1 MLRANSLVPS
11 LALALLLGPVAAES
25 QTVPSPEEHF
35 GFAMGTT
42 GQLARWDGILEYF
55 GILAARSARFRVDT
69 LGPTTLGNPFV
80 VVTMSSPENLRRLAA
95 IHETSAVLA
104 QGRVPRGEAER
115 LAGDLPATVF
125 INHNIHST
133 EIGASQTS
141 VDLVYRMATS
151 DDAEILDILNNVV
164 TVLIPSAN
172 PDGQIMVVDWYNQV
186 KDSETPRARMPYLY
200 HHYAGHD
207 NNRDFFQGAL
217 PETRYWFEVMYH
229 RTAAQVYLDQYQMGG
244 SGPRMF
250 VPPYPDPMN
259 PLIHP
264 LQWQTLQAIG
274 GGMVRDLQAAGM
286 QGILSGEMYRIFG
299 QEGALTQRY
308 HNVIGI
314 LTETASANLA
324 SPDTVEMEALER
336 GTRRRGPMAA
346 YEFSVN
352 MPDPW
357 PAGEW
362 TLGDIVAYQTV
373 AAFSVLRQV
382 ARNRG
387 DYILGRWQMAKETI
401 ERAEAA
407 GPYAIVIPAGQ
418 RDPLTVADLMS
429 RLSWQGI
436 EIHRA
441 NEWFEALVPA
451 LDTIVDIAGIRQQFQ
466 PKAADDED
474 AATDEDAAADDEE
487 NAATDDEENAAGGD
501 EENTDT
507 AADDEEDVDE
517 EVPEPVLRRF
527 EAGSY
532 IVMVAQ
538 PSRAAV
544 LDLLEPRFLPVRR
557 EYPDGPFL
565 RMYDAAAYT
574 MSMQMGVETVRIDE
588 RFDVDKTLVAE
599 VPAPDVDPPA
609 GARRWY
615 VMSSEVN
622 QSYRVANALMTAGFA
637 VHRARGE
644 MEIDE
649 GGAPVRGV
657 FLIPADQPGI
667 EAALL
672 EHAAGVPVY
681 ADPANVP
688 STTQIVQQSRVGLFQ
703 GWAGAMDEGWTR
715 LMLEEY
721 GFAHE
726 TLSNDDMR
734 DPNLRGRL
742 DVVIIP
748 SEIQLARLIKGVPED
763 STLPGYAGGI
773 GDEGVD
779 NLKDFVQ
786 NGGTLITLDRGD
798 AVVLEHFDVPVR
810 NALDSVSRRE
820 FFLPS
825 SLLNLALD
833 ENHDLTA
840 GSPGTVVAKWAGGR
854 AYEPTGWDGTSG
866 DINVV
871 GRWATDPKDVLAAGQ
886 LVGAEKMAGKA
897 AILEVEYGSGRIL
910 MYGFRVQ
917 HRMQTHGTFRLLF
930 NAFFKDATRPT
941 S

>member
-1 MLRANSLVPS
+1 MLRAQSFVRS
-11 LALALLLGPVAAES
+11 LAVVLLLGPVGTQA
-25 QTVPSPEEHF
+25 QTAPPPSPEEHF

-42 GQLARWDGILEYF
+42 GRLARWDGILEYF
-55 GILAARSARFRVDT
+55 SGLAARSARLRVDT

-95 IHETSAVLA
+95 IHETSALLA
-104 QGRVPRGEAER
+104 RGRVPREEAER
-115 LAGDLPATVF
+115 LAADLPATVF

-151 DDAEILDILNNVV
+151 DDAEILDILDNVV

-172 PDGQIMVVDWYNQV
+172 PDGQIMVVDWYNKV

-217 PETRYWFEVMYH
+217 PETRYWFDVMYH
-229 RTAAQVYLDQYQMGG
+229 RTAAQVYLDQHQMGG

-264 LQWQTLQAIG
+264 LQWQALQALG

-324 SPDTVEMEALER
+324 SPDTVEMDALER

-382 ARNRG
+382 ARNRQ
-387 DYILGRWQMAKETI
+387 DYILGRWQMAKETM
-401 ERAEAA
+401 ERAEAS

-441 NEWFEALVPA
+441 NEAFEVFPTV
-451 LDTIVDIAGIRQQFQ
+451 LDTVADIAGIRQPFQ
-466 PKAADDED
+466 AETEDDDED
-474 AATDEDAAADDEE
+474 ADEDAEHAAADEDAEDEDE
-487 NAATDDEENAAGGD
+487 HDDEDAEDAA
-501 EENTDT
+501 
-507 AADDEEDVDE
+507 VDE
-517 EVPEPVLRRF
+517 DAEDEGILEPVARRF

-532 IVMVAQ
+532 IVLVAQ

-557 EYPDGPFL
+557 EYPNGPFL
-565 RMYDAAAYT
+565 RMYDGAAYT
-574 MSMQMGVETVRIDE
+574 MSMQMGVETVRIE
-588 RFDVDKTLVAE
+588 EPFDVDKTLVAE
-599 VPAPDVDPPA
+599 VPAPEVAPPGRA
-609 GARRWY
+609 QRWY
-615 VMSSEVN
+615 AMSSEVN
-622 QSYRVANALMTAGFA
+622 QSYRVANDLMTAGFA
-637 VHRARGE
+637 VHRAQGE
-644 MEIDE
+644 MEIE
-649 GGAPVRGV
+649 GMPVRGV

-681 ADPANVP
+681 ADPADVP
-688 STTQIVQQSRVGLFQ
+688 STTRVVQQTRVGLFQ

-721 GFAHE
+721 GFVHE

-742 DVVIIP
+742 DIVIIP
-748 SEIQLARLIKGVPED
+748 SEIALTRLIKGVPED
-763 STLPGYAGGI
+763 STLPGYSGGI
-773 GDEGVD
+773 GDEGVE
-779 NLKDFVQ
+779 NLKNFVQ
-786 NGGTLITLDRGD
+786 DGGTLITFDRGD
-798 AVVLEHFDVPVR
+798 AVVLEHFDVPIR
-810 NALDSVSRRE
+810 NALDSLSRTE

-825 SLLNLALD
+825 SLLNVELD

-854 AYEPTGWDGTSG
+854 AYEPTGWDGASG
-866 DINVV
+866 KINVV
-871 GRWATDPKDVLAAGQ
+871 GRWAADPKDVLAAGQ
-886 LVGAEKMAGKA
+886 LIGAEKMAGKA
-897 AILEVEYGSGRIL
+897 AILEVEYGNGRIL

-917 HRMQTHGTFRLLF
+917 HRMQTHGTFKLLF
-930 NAFFKDATRPT
+930 NAFFKEGTRPT